1 VEGDTKLD
9 DWRAWTDEQTTSYF
23 KAIRRVFAFHQV
35 TLLNSSS
42 EVLLGCL
49 HCQIKLFQ
57 ETDILIGVHGAGLT
71 NMIFMPQGSLVV
83 EIVGKFDGR
92 MLPLCGYHGSLAAVF
107 GIHHYVYY
115 YDYKGGESID
125 MKALM
130 TEVTLYHRFLNK

>member
-23 KAIRRVFAFHQV
+23 KAIRRVFAFHQVPSDSSAGTQQSGDLRCCCDQV

-57 ETDILIGVHGAGLT
+57 ETDILIGVHGAGRD
-71 NMIFMPQGSLVV
+71 QCKSG
-83 EIVGKFDGR
+83 
-92 MLPLCGYHGSLAAVF
+92 A
-107 GIHHYVYY
+107 
-115 YDYKGGESID
+115 ID
-125 MKALM
+125 VM
-130 TEVTLYHRFLNK
+130 

>member
-1 VEGDTKLD
+1 MCT
-9 DWRAWTDEQTTSYF
+9 
-23 KAIRRVFAFHQV
+23 
-35 TLLNSSS
+35 
-42 EVLLGCL
+42 
-49 HCQIKLFQ
+49 
-57 ETDILIGVHGAGLT
+57 GLT

-115 YDYKGGESID
+115 YDYKGDESID